1 MVVSMDKNIIC
12 MSDNEFYAWV
22 ANNPQYSHLEEEVK
36 AIIAQLEE
44 KQEKELKRIG
54 FELSFVYE
62 DGTEHEGYFD
72 TKEEL
77 IEYLNKH
84 V

>member
-1 MVVSMDKNIIC
+1 MDKNIVC
-12 MSDNEFYAWV
+12 MSDDEFYAWV

-36 AIIAQLEE
+36 AIIAQLEQ
-44 KQEKELKRIG
+44 KQREEELKHIG
-54 FELSFVYE
+54 FELSLVYE
-62 DGTEHEGYFD
+62 DSAEHEGYFY

-84 V
+84 F

>member
-1 MVVSMDKNIIC
+1 MDKNIIC
-12 MSDNEFYAWV
+12 MSDDEFYAWV

-36 AIIAQLEE
+36 TIISQLE
-44 KQEKELKRIG
+44 QRQKEEVKHIG
-54 FELSFVYE
+54 FELSLVYE
-62 DGTEHEGYFD
+62 DSSEHEGYFD

-84 V
+84 F

>member
-1 MVVSMDKNIIC
+1 MYKNIVC
-12 MSDNEFYAWV
+12 MSDDEFYAWI

-36 AIIAQLEE
+36 AIIAQLEQRQ
-44 KQEKELKRIG
+44 QEEELKHIG
-54 FELSFVYE
+54 FELSLVYK
-62 DGTEHEGYFD
+62 DSTEHEGYFD

-84 V
+84 F

>member
-1 MVVSMDKNIIC
+1 MDKNIVC
-12 MSDNEFYAWV
+12 MSDDEFYAWV

-36 AIIAQLEE
+36 AIIAQLEQ
-44 KQEKELKRIG
+44 KQREEELKHIG
-54 FELSFVYE
+54 FELSLVYE
-62 DGTEHEGYFD
+62 DGAEHEGYFD

-84 V
+84 F

>member
-1 MVVSMDKNIIC
+1 MYKNIVC
-12 MSDNEFYAWV
+12 MSDDEFYAWA

-36 AIIAQLEE
+36 AIIAQLEQ
-44 KQEKELKRIG
+44 KQEEEELKYIG
-54 FELSFVYE
+54 FELSLVYE
-62 DGTEHEGYFD
+62 DSTEHEGYFD

-84 V
+84 F